1 MAEQKK
7 CFVIMPFGEEGTKD
21 HEWNWKIYFQIIKPV
36 VEVCGYEAKRADELE
51 YLGNITHDIIKW
63 LYESQLVIADLTGKN
78 PNVFYELGVRHALMR
93 AGTIPIMRK
102 GEKPPFDIAN
112 YRTIFYSIEL
122 DGPAKLQEKL
132 KARIKGFE
140 NLQEDR
146 CDNPVHETIGDKLPQ
161 VDVFRAQQV
170 KIVNLQHEIENFK
183 SIQVQKQ
190 ELARTLNDLKN
201 EKIYLEKQ
209 IADYKRQ
216 ISKSTQNDALAQQ
229 KITELEAQL
238 QQLKQAKPSP
248 AKPPQIIKPRFRR
261 EPKTLSDD
269 DAKEMIKEKDFYDSR
284 KNEKGPGFENQYEE
298 LNLKGEEIVFDKASD
313 LMWQQGG
320 SEKYMPFKDAEAYIQ
335 KLKKDKFGGFDD
347 WRLPTL
353 EEAMSLMEPNTN
365 QAGLYIDERFDAK
378 QTWIWT
384 ADEYT
389 GGSSRWC
396 VHFFSGYC
404 NWVRIGDGDFVRGVR
419 FRQSSEGDLNI

>member
-1 MAEQKK
+1 MFCHYA
-7 CFVIMPFGEEGTKD
+7 FGEEGTKD
-21 HEWNWKIYFQIIKPV
+21 HEWNWKIYSQIIKPV
-36 VEVCGYEAKRADELE
+36 VEECGYEAKRADELE

-78 PNVFYELGVRHALMR
+78 ANVFYELGVRHALMR

-170 KIVNLQHEIENFK
+170 KIVNLQQEIEKFK
-183 SIQVQKQ
+183 SIQVQNQ
-190 ELARTLNDLKN
+190 ELTIALNDLKQAKLN
-201 EKIYLEKQ
+201 LEKQ

-248 AKPPQIIKPRFRR
+248 AKPPQIIKPRFRS
-261 EPKTLSDD
+261 EPETLSE
-269 DAKEMIKEKDFYDSR
+269 AEVKRMILVNDFSDS
-284 KNEKGPGFENQYEE
+284 NLNQKGPGFINQYEE
-298 LNLKGEEIVFDKASD
+298 LDLKGQMIIFDKASG

-353 EEAMSLMEPNTN
+353 EEAMSLMEPNKN
-365 QAGLYIDERFDAK
+365 QADLYIDERFDAK
-378 QTWIWT
+378 QNWIWT
-384 ADEYT
+384 ADKYE
-389 GGSSRWC
+389 GGSSRWY
-396 VHFFSGYC
+396 VFFNYGDC
-404 NWVRIGDGDFVRGVR
+404 NRYRIGFGYFVRGVR
-419 FRQSSEGDLNI
+419 FRQSSDGDLNI

>member
-1 MAEQKK
+1 
-7 CFVIMPFGEEGTKD
+7 MPFGEEGTKE

-36 VEVCGYEAKRADELE
+36 VEECGYEAKRADELE
-51 YLGNITHDIIKW
+51 YLGNITHDIIKR

-78 PNVFYELGVRHALMR
+78 ANVFYELGVRHALMR

-132 KARIKGFE
+132 KARIQGFE

-161 VDVFRAQQV
+161 VDVFQAQQV
-170 KIVNLQHEIENFK
+170 KIVTLQKEIEKFK
-183 SIQVQKQ
+183 SIQVQNQ
-190 ELARTLNDLKN
+190 ELTIALNDLKQ
-201 EKIYLEKQ
+201 EKYNLEKM

-216 ISKSTQNDALAQQ
+216 ILKSTQNDAIAQQ
-229 KITELEAQL
+229 KLTKMEAQL
-238 QQLKQAKPSP
+238 QQLKQAKPS
-248 AKPPQIIKPRFRR
+248 ANKPSQIIKPRFRS
-261 EPKTLSDD
+261 ESKTLSEDD
-269 DAKEMIKEKDFYDSR
+269 VQKMLKEKDFFDSSWNQ
-284 KNEKGPGFENQYEE
+284 KSPGFDNQYEE
-298 LNLKGEEIVFDKASD
+298 LNLKGEKIIFDKASG

-320 SEKYMPFKDAEAYIQ
+320 SEKSLLFNDAEAYIR
-335 KLKKDKFGGFDD
+335 KLNASKFAGFDD

-353 EEAMSLMEPNTN
+353 EEAMSLMEPKGNK
-365 QAGLYIDERFDAK
+365 AGLYIDERFDAK

-384 ADEYT
+384 ADKYE
-389 GGSSRWC
+389 GGSSRWY
-396 VHFFSGYC
+396 VHFFYGRCHWSQIDFGT
-404 NWVRIGDGDFVRGVR
+404 FVRGVR
-419 FRQSSEGDLNI
+419 FRQSSDGDLNI